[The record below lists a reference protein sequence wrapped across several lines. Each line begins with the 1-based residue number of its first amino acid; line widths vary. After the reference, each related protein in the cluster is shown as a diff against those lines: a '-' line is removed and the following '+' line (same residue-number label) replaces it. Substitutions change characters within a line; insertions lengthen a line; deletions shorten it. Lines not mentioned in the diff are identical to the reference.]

1 MTENTRLLLTALG
14 GLALAA
20 GTLSAWR
27 AVLPGEDAST
37 CRSGMA
43 QMARIELLFGSGRKG
58 GAAVGE
64 VDWQAFLDSEVTPRF
79 PDGLTVLT
87 GYGQWRNADSVH
99 KEGSRLLLIWAPRT
113 AESDPRI
120 EAIRNA
126 YKARFVQESV
136 LRVDG
141 LSCVSF

>member
-14 GLALAA
+14 GLALGA
-20 GTLSAWR
+20 GTLAAWR
-27 AVLPGEDAST
+27 AVQPGEGAAT
-37 CRSGMA
+37 CRPGMA
-43 QMARIELLFGSGRKG
+43 QMARTELLLGTGRKG
-58 GAAVGE
+58 AAAVGE
-64 VDWQAFLDSEVTPRF
+64 VEWQGFLESEVTPRF

-87 GYGQWRNADSVH
+87 GYGQWRSGAGVE

-113 AESDPRI
+113 AANEAKI

-126 YKARFVQESV
+126 YKARFKQESV

>member
-1 MTENTRLLLTALG
+1 MTEKTRLLLTALG
-14 GLALAA
+14 GLALGA

-27 AVLPGEDAST
+27 AVLPSEGAST

-43 QMARIELLFGSGRKG
+43 QMARIELLFGGGRKG

-64 VDWQAFLDSEVTPRF
+64 ADWQAFLDSEVTPRF

-87 GYGQWRNADSVH
+87 GYGQWRNADSLH
-99 KEGSRLLLIWAPRT
+99 KEGSRLLLIWALRP

-126 YKARFVQESV
+126 YKARFAQESV

>member
-14 GLALAA
+14 GLALGAA
-20 GTLSAWR
+20 TLSAWR
-27 AVLPGEDAST
+27 AVLPGEGAST
-37 CRSGMA
+37 CRSSMA

-79 PDGLTVLT
+79 PDGWTVLT
-87 GYGQWRNADSVH
+87 GYGQWRNADSVQ

-126 YKARFVQESV
+126 YKARFEQESV